1 MCFDHLEHS
10 MISRRRAVAL
20 AGGLAGA
27 FVAAPAFANEC
38 PPDKVLNPPQ
48 KVKTVTDASKLTAE
62 VVQTVDPSGWRGMK
76 GLMLRTRMLT
86 VLPGGFVPTHSHAD
100 RPAII
105 FIISGELVEHSS
117 KCAEP
122 IVHKA
127 GDSIGEFGAGLE
139 HWWENVGS
147 VPCVLTSSDLV
158 PIEMMNDRMMQ
169 MP

>member
-1 MCFDHLEHS
+1 
-10 MISRRRAVAL
+10 
-20 AGGLAGA
+20 
-27 FVAAPAFANEC
+27 
-38 PPDKVLNPPQ
+38 
-48 KVKTVTDASKLTAE
+48 
-62 VVQTVDPSGWRGMK
+62 
-76 GLMLRTRMLT
+76 MLRTRMLT

-105 FIISGELVEHSS
+105 FIVSGEIVEHSS

-158 PIEMMNDRMMQ
+158 PIEMMADRMMQ

>member
-1 MCFDHLEHS
+1 M
-10 MISRRRAVAL
+10 MSRRGVVAL
-20 AGGLAGA
+20 AGGFL
-27 FVAAPAFANEC
+27 AAPAFANEC
-38 PPDKVLNPPQ
+38 APDKVLNPPR
-48 KVKTVTDASKLTAE
+48 KVEKITDASKLTAE
-62 VVQTVDPSGWRGMK
+62 VVQSVDPTGWRGMK

-86 VLPGGFVPTHSHAD
+86 ILPGGFVPTHSHED

-105 FIISGELVEHSS
+105 FIISGEIVEHSS

-139 HWWENVGS
+139 HWWENVGA

-158 PIEMMNDRMMQ
+158 PIEMMSDRMMQ